1 MSRLVALLIVALA
14 GALIVGSAPASAAR
28 APTAPAA
35 RAIAVEVRRD
45 VWQPPEVRTMDLAG
59 ANKLTVATELRRG
72 GRARWSPDGLRLGGY
87 HKPTGTGQW
96 DVAIMSVRADGTDER
111 SVLTGAA
118 FDAYNVARAHKAG
131 RETGFGLPFGLAA
144 YGPGGGTMVFD
155 GLVRYEGL
163 TTVLDGRDDRYQR
176 RLFLVDVG
184 AGTISPVTDKDADHD
199 DFDPYWSWTLNR
211 IVFVRSA
218 TQPCATCT
226 GVPYRVGQQQL
237 WTVNPDGTDLRQLTA
252 FNATALPSGT
262 GEALAAPVWSPDGTR
277 IAVVGGLE
285 QGTIYTGDLW
295 LLAVAGLAVTSATVL
310 RSAAGV
316 AEWHPAW
323 SPAGDR
329 LVYARL
335 SPANS
340 REERSEIVLL
350 TLASGAETVILT
362 QTKQV
367 VFQPDWNPVQPVP
380 VP

>member
-1 MSRLVALLIVALA
+1 MSRLVALLMVALA
-14 GALIVGSAPASAAR
+14 GALIVGTPPASAAR
-28 APTAPAA
+28 APAA

-59 ANKLTVATELRRG
+59 ANKLTVATELRRS

-96 DVAIMSVRADGTDER
+96 DVAIMSVRADGTDELT
-111 SVLTGAA
+111 VLTGAA
-118 FDAYNVARAHKAG
+118 FDAYNVERGHKAG
-131 RETGFGLPFGLAA
+131 RERGWGLPFGLAA
-144 YGPGGGTMVFD
+144 YGPSGGTMVFD
-155 GLVRYEGL
+155 GLVRYEGP
-163 TTVLDGRDDRYQR
+163 TVDDGRDDRYQR
-176 RLFLVDVG
+176 RLFLVDVV
-184 AGTISPVTDKDADHD
+184 AGTISLVTDEDADHD
-199 DFDPYWSWTLNR
+199 DYDPYWSWTLNR

-237 WTVNPDGTDLRQLTA
+237 WTVKPDGTDLRQLTA
-252 FNATALPSGT
+252 FSPAAPPPGS

-285 QGTIYTGDLW
+285 WGTIYTGDLW
-295 LLAVAGLAVTSATVL
+295 LLTVGAGLADYTAAAL
-310 RSAAGV
+310 RAAPGV

-323 SPAGDR
+323 SPGSDR

-350 TLASGAETVILT
+350 TLTSGAETVILT

>member
-1 MSRLVALLIVALA
+1 MSRLVALLIIALA

-28 APTAPAA
+28 APAA

-59 ANKLTVATELRRG
+59 ANKLTVAKELRRG

-87 HKPTGTGQW
+87 HKPTGPGQW

-111 SVLTGAA
+111 TVLTAGA
-118 FDAYNVARAHKAG
+118 FDAYNVVRGRKAAI
-131 RETGFGLPFGLAA
+131 ETGFGLPFGLAA
-144 YGPGGGTMVFD
+144 YGPTGGTMVFD
-155 GLVRYEGL
+155 GLVRYEGP
-163 TTVLDGRDDRYQR
+163 TVDDGRDDRYQR

-184 AGTISPVTDKDADHD
+184 TGTISPVTDDDADHD
-199 DFDPYWSWTLNR
+199 DYDPYWSRALDR

-237 WTVNPDGTDLRQLTA
+237 WTVKPDGKDLRQLTA
-252 FNATALPSGT
+252 FTSAGRPSGT

-277 IAVVGGLE
+277 IAVVGALE
-285 QGTIYTGDLW
+285 QGTTYSGDLW
-295 LLAVAGLAVTSATVL
+295 LLTVDAGLAVTSATAL
-310 RSAAGV
+310 RAVAGV

-323 SPAGDR
+323 SPGGDR

-350 TLASGAETVILT
+350 TLASGVETVILT